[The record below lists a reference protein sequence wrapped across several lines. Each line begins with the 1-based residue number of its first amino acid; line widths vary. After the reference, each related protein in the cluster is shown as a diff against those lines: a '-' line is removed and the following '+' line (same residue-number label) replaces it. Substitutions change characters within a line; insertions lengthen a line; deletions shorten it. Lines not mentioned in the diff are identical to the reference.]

1 MSGVPQNL
9 KWNKKYKHMLISL
22 LLLLQIIFFTHL
34 FSQTKTKIYSGCLQN
49 EDTFP

>member
-1 MSGVPQNL
+1 MSGVPQNP

-49 EDTFP
+49 EDAFP